1 MIILVLLVSFVLEG
15 ILSIIIPTNSLFI
28 PIFSIIA
35 LATVYPLFKDN
46 RIKYLIYA
54 SSLGLLYDIVY
65 TNTPFTNTLSFL
77 VTAYIISLIYE
88 YIKVSKFNILLIDI
102 IVILFYQTFSYMFL
116 CILSYSKFNETTFI
130 ENLYSSLISNVIYGL
145 ILYIILEIFRKKR
158 RII

>member
-116 CILSYSKFNETTFI
+116 CILSYTKFNETTFI
-130 ENLYSSLISNVIYGL
+130 EKLYSSIILNIIYGL